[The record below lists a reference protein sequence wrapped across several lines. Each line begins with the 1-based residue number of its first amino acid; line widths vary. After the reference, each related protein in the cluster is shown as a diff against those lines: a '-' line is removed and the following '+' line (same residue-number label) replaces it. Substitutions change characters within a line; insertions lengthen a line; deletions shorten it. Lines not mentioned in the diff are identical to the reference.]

1 MSALESPCCEL
12 QHNETQQQ
20 HLLLSFVQPAWCYK
34 EFTSLHLPSLID
46 VVPQLQTRHRRRTT
60 DFYCFRMQRRVLREE
75 GRKVNWRARRDSNSR
90 PIAPEAIAL
99 SS

>member
-46 VVPQLQTRHRRRTT
+46 VVPQLQTRVCLSCKPATGVRHNG
-60 DFYCFRMQRRVLREE
+60 FSFFRISEE
-75 GRKVNWRARRDSNSR
+75 C
-90 PIAPEAIAL
+90 
-99 SS
+99 